1 MVNEWK
7 IYRNTNTVS
16 GLVPGNTPK
25 SSSDTI
31 KYLGE
36 FDSSQACW
44 AACNAS
50 SFGCPAWAWHSP
62 EFDDPQWRR
71 QCYSRLDGGFD
82 DVPQQGIESAWGPHS
97 IGGGFAFSSKRGGNQ
112 GGEGNDGAGEWFV
125 TNVVEELDSDNEF
138 W

>member
-1 MVNEWK
+1 MNDWSARPVHD
-7 IYRNTNTVS
+7 ISHSCGAHDRATRRLSAAPRGPGTAPIPTTLS
-16 GLVPGNTPK
+16 GGGSVHATP
-25 SSSDTI
+25 
-31 KYLGE
+31 
-36 FDSSQACW
+36 
-44 AACNAS
+44 
-50 SFGCPAWAWHSP
+50 
-62 EFDDPQWRR
+62 
-71 QCYSRLDGGFD
+71 DGGFD